1 MHRENSLQ
9 SEWNMQGEHGFEYEA
24 LEVLDEDLHPLNV
37 FDLLKEM
44 KSKWVA
50 ELKAEPLL

>member
-1 MHRENSLQ
+1 M
-9 SEWNMQGEHGFEYEA
+9 SED
-24 LEVLDEDLHPLNV
+24 VHPLNV
-37 FDLLKEM
+37 FGVLKEM